1 MREIKFRAKTL
12 EGDLIYFDLHESQIS
27 GDSDVFY
34 VCRQEVYCTF
44 NTPCEVGSEQEYTGL
59 KDKDGNEIY
68 EGDIL
73 GGIWEGC
80 FIKYCDK
87 CKAFELFIPE
97 DGCMQCSGDV
107 IWFDVVED
115 GGKLEIIGNIYE
127 NPELLERK

>member
-44 NTPCEVGSEQEYTGL
+44 NTPCEVGGTRIHGL

-68 EGDIL
+68 ERYTRRHL
-73 GGIWEGC
+73 EGC
-80 FIKYCDK
+80 FISIATNAKR
-87 CKAFELFIPE
+87 L
-97 DGCMQCSGDV
+97 V
-107 IWFDVVED
+107 IHPRRWVYAVFWRCYLV
-115 GGKLEIIGNIYE
+115 
-127 NPELLERK
+127 